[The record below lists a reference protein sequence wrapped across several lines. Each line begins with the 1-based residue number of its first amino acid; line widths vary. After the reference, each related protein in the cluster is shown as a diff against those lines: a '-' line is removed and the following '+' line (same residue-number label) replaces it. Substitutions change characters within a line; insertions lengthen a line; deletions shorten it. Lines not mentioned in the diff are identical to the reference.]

1 MVRGWG
7 GDAAGPARPGQG
19 HEGDRAEYHVLAVD
33 IDLGGGGD
41 SPAQSCRSAST
52 ACRTRFPSR
61 PNPRLATPL
70 AVPVPFAVTAWRI
83 GVMLEEKV
91 YGSIP

>member
-1 MVRGWG
+1 VP
-7 GDAAGPARPGQG
+7 DP
-19 HEGDRAEYHVLAVD
+19 
-33 IDLGGGGD
+33 
-41 SPAQSCRSAST
+41 
-52 ACRTRFPSR
+52 FPVATE
-61 PNPRLATPL
+61 PRLTTPL